1 MDVFLHVD
9 LNIFMMIICMIMY
22 FSSRGMNEKQM
33 VHQQIFRLLILSD
46 FALLALES
54 VTWMLDGRAT
64 PALIALY
71 YVVTVFLYLLTPIP
85 SALGALYVNCQLFHN
100 VQRLKREAVLF
111 GIPIAVS
118 TLVTL
123 TSPLTGF
130 WFTIDSANVYQRGS
144 LYPVLALISFWPTL
158 YASISILVHRKRLS
172 RKFRVLMLL
181 FMVPPV
187 IGTVV
192 QVLFYG
198 ITLLWS
204 SITISIFLV
213 YSNIQN
219 DQIYV
224 DHLTGVFNR
233 RQLDTLLSDR
243 IRSARNH
250 VPLSCVMLDID
261 HFKTINDSLG
271 HVAGDEALK
280 DASAILKTC
289 IRKSDFLARFGGDE
303 FMILTDI
310 DNEAA
315 LKDLSDRIREN
326 VRRFNRMQQRPYTLD
341 FSIGYAIYDPETSGD
356 MNDFIAY
363 VDTLMY
369 ENKTAGSAS

>member
-1 MDVFLHVD
+1 M
-9 LNIFMMIICMIMY
+9 
-22 FSSRGMNEKQM
+22 
-33 VHQQIFRLLILSD
+33 
-46 FALLALES
+46 
-54 VTWMLDGRAT
+54 
-64 PALIALY
+64 
-71 YVVTVFLYLLTPIP
+71 
-85 SALGALYVNCQLFHN
+85 
-100 VQRLKREAVLF
+100 
-111 GIPIAVS
+111 
-118 TLVTL
+118 
-123 TSPLTGF
+123 
-130 WFTIDSANVYQRGS
+130 YQRGS